1 MVRFAN
7 AQRQLPEFW
16 VMRRGSVTIRDT
28 MRQYKFKDEQTAERF
43 LNNLVRERRL
53 VCSEEDGVM
62 RWSRRL

>member
-16 VMRRGSVTIRDT
+16 VIRRGSVTVRDA
-28 MRQYKFKDEQTAERF
+28 MRQFKFADEQSAERF

-53 VCSEEDGVM
+53 VCIEE
-62 RWSRRL
+62 